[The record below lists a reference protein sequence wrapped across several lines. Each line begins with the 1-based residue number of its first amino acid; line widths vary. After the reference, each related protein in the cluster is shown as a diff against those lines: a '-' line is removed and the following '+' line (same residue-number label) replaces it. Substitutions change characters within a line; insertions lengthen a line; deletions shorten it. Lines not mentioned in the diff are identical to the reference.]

1 MSAVLP
7 YLERKPSE
15 RGKKDSTKDMDVIIH
30 EEDID
35 SSSDIAGVGLGK
47 VGGKVKNPPLDA
59 DGTPLHPLQKPHT
72 ELTRLLWARTLIAKA
87 LVGAKFKL
95 SVEQGQVTVVADP
108 LVTRDT
114 ISWSFSSKDLRQFSL
129 FSSNSKMDCPT
140 FDLPAGIGQLGGAC
154 PGAAFAQSTVPT
166 ALLETTQEGE
176 VVMTEKLRKALGF
189 LIDSVQKDCAHL
201 PHEERPAKLLN
212 LNTTVCTRCYA
223 SGGKYGEAV
232 VQFAE
237 VARYSLVQSMLA
249 QNESG
254 LVDLLV
260 RVIEETL
267 TWDKLDSTRHGIRP
281 IRVHSSGDFFSQK
294 YASMWLKVAQQ
305 LHQNAQDAKKRGDR
319 DYEPVLLWAPTR
331 THVLAHWV
339 DFWEENRK
347 LGVKTNGK
355 EGIPPNFIIRPS
367 AYSVGDPAPFIK
379 RPSPTG
385 SKGTS
390 VLFSDDTRAR
400 IVKKNGAEHG
410 DGTKFDFQ
418 CGVYALGG
426 GEKTCLKS
434 TAPDGKIG
442 CRACWKRPEMAV
454 NYVIH

>member
-7 YLERKPSE
+7 YLERKPAE
-15 RGKKDSTKDMDVIIH
+15 RGKKDSAKEMDVVIH

-35 SSSDIAGVGLGK
+35 SSPDLAGLASAA
-47 VGGKVKNPPLDA
+47 KVKNPPRDA
-59 DGTPLHPLQKPHT
+59 DGSPLHPLAKPHT
-72 ELTRLLWARTLIAKA
+72 ELSRLLWARTLIARA
-87 LVGAKFKL
+87 LAGAKFEL
-95 SVEQGQVTVVADP
+95 DVENGQVLVVAKP

-114 ISWSFSSKDLRQFSL
+114 IPWSFSSTDLQRFGL
-129 FSSNSKMDCPT
+129 FSSNSKMNCPT

-154 PGAAFAQSTVPT
+154 PGAAFAQSTVPL
-166 ALLETTQEGE
+166 ALLESKDDGE
-176 VVMTEKLRKALGF
+176 IVMSDKLRKALSF
-189 LIDSVQKDCAHL
+189 LIDSVQKDSAHL
-201 PHEERPAKLLN
+201 SPSEKPAALLN

-237 VARYSLVQSMLA
+237 VARYALVQSMLA

-260 RVIEETL
+260 QVIEETL

-281 IRVHSSGDFFSQK
+281 IRVHSSGDFYSTK
-294 YASMWLKVAQQ
+294 YAEMWLKVARR
-305 LHQNAQDAKKRGDR
+305 LHRNAIDAQNRGDK
-319 DYEPVLLWAPTR
+319 DYEPVMLWAPTR
-331 THVLAHWV
+331 THVLKHWV
-339 DFWEENRK
+339 EFWE
-347 LGVKTNGK
+347 GAD
-355 EGIPPNFIIRPS
+355 IPPNFVIRPS

-379 RPSPTG
+379 RPSPTN

-390 VLFSDDTRAR
+390 VLFADDTRAR

-434 TAPDGKIG
+434 TAPDGKVG
-442 CRACWKRPEMAV
+442 CRACWKRPDMAV